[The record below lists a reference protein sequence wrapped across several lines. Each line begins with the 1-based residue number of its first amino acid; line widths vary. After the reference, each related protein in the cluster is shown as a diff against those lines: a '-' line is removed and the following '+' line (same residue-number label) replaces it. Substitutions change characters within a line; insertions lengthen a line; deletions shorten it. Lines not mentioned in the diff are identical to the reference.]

1 MKDSP
6 ASRAACAAIGFY
18 RRFISPLSGPKC
30 KFYPSC
36 SMYSVIAIR
45 RFGAFRGLILASLR
59 LLRCNPWSDGGI
71 DDVPRKFSLFYR
83 FRWSKAHEE
92 PTLQPIVTMESQMS
106 PTERSKA

>member
-6 ASRAACAAIGFY
+6 AARAACAAIAFY

-36 SMYSVIAIR
+36 SMYAVIAVR
-45 RFGAFRGLILASLR
+45 RFGAFKGLLLAALR

-92 PTLQPIVTMESQMS
+92 PTLQPIVTMENQMR

>member
-36 SMYSVIAIR
+36 SMYAVIAIR
-45 RFGAFRGLILASLR
+45 RFGAFRGLLLASLR

>member
-36 SMYSVIAIR
+36 SMYAVIAIR
-45 RFGAFRGLILASLR
+45 RFGAFRGLLLASLR
-59 LLRCNPWSDGGI
+59 LLRYNPWSDGGI

>member
-1 MKDSP
+1 MKDSS

-36 SMYSVIAIR
+36 SMYAVIAIR
-45 RFGAFRGLILASLR
+45 RFGAFRGLLLASLR